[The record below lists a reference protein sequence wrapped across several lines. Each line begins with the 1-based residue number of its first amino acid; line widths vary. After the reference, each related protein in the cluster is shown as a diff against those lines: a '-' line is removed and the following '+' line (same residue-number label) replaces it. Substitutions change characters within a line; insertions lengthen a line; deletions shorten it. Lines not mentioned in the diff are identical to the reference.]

1 MNQLYQSSIVLFF
14 ALNLCVSSARGD
26 IIVNGGF
33 ELGSSGTLKQGQ
45 VIRGGSLPGWV
56 VDIVLGSNPQDFNV
70 DLTAAGSWNHF
81 EGQRSLDLEGSFSP
95 GGTLQSGTLS
105 GSISQIVAS
114 TIGQT
119 YDLSFALGGNYFLN
133 GTEPRQMEV
142 LWNDS
147 SLGVFQHSLASDESW
162 NSFTWDTHSLP
173 ISGNL
178 VLGNDKLTFRSITP
192 AVDGH
197 GAVLDSVSLTAV
209 PEPSSGILL
218 FASSIAAMLVR
229 RRRKGKG
236 RKGKGD
242 AAH

>member
-1 MNQLYQSSIVLFF
+1 
-14 ALNLCVSSARGD
+14 
-26 IIVNGGF
+26 
-33 ELGSSGTLKQGQ
+33 
-45 VIRGGSLPGWV
+45 
-56 VDIVLGSNPQDFNV
+56 
-70 DLTAAGSWNHF
+70 
-81 EGQRSLDLEGSFSP
+81 
-95 GGTLQSGTLS
+95 
-105 GSISQIVAS
+105 
-114 TIGQT
+114 
-119 YDLSFALGGNYFLN
+119 
-133 GTEPRQMEV
+133 MEV

-147 SLGVFQHSLASDESW
+147 SLGVFQHSLASGESW

-229 RRRKGKG
+229 RRRKGKRG
-236 RKGKGD
+236 KGKGD
-242 AAH
+242 AGH